1 MKNMFG
7 KKEGLILE
15 DPNTYTPAPQENLP
29 FEVQAVVAQ
38 VKGQPVV
45 AQKPSQQFAPRPRA
59 IGKVFSINLESEGKK
74 DWVVIKMVMDE
85 KNASNVRVGQCVV
98 MQ

>member
-1 MKNMFG
+1 MKMFG
-7 KKEGLILE
+7 KKEGVILE
-15 DPNTYTPAPQENLP
+15 DPNVYTPAPDALP
-29 FEVQAVVAQ
+29 PEVVAVANQ

-45 AQKPSQQFAPRPRA
+45 AQKLQPQQFNPRPRA
-59 IGKVFSINLESEGKK
+59 IGKIYSVNLESEGKK

-85 KNASNVRVGQCVV
+85 KNAMNVRVGQCVV

>member
-1 MKNMFG
+1 MNKMFG
-7 KKEGLILE
+7 KKEGMILE
-15 DPNTYTPAPQENLP
+15 DPNAYTPAPEMYTPQE
-29 FEVQAVVAQ
+29 VVAVANQ

-45 AQKPSQQFAPRPRA
+45 QPKPQQFNPRPRA
-59 IGKVFSINLESEGKK
+59 IGKIFSVNLESEGKK

-85 KNASNVRVGQCVV
+85 KNAMNVRVGQCVV